1 LLIEKYAQLLGCG
14 TGYHGQTQLYQD
26 AVFLRKH
33 LHATDENPGVSGT
46 HPLYFLLQQGLCFLC
61 LLFKQ
66 VVPDHGAISWT
77 AWQFALT
84 YVECVQEVNL
94 DQVKVHGR
102 ELFVLINGAES
113 YESGH
118 VVFTG

>member
-1 LLIEKYAQLLGCG
+1 
-14 TGYHGQTQLYQD
+14 
-26 AVFLRKH
+26 
-33 LHATDENPGVSGT
+33 
-46 HPLYFLLQQGLCFLC
+46 
-61 LLFKQ
+61 LFKQ
-66 VVPDHGAISWT
+66 VVPDHGAIAGT
-77 AWQFALT
+77 THQFSLA
-84 YVECVQEVNL
+84 YVEGVQEVNL